1 MHKLEKLGIY
11 EEKATH
17 IQREA
22 SQVDIKLPTATL
34 IQLEN
39 KETKS
44 AKLWRTVFPKNTVF
58 NQIFFFFFLLLSPI
72 TAEINSS
79 LKFIFTVIE
88 AIWFKLSKYFLLFIL
103 HFEGIIVYWYISYEI
118 ALMCNSLNPPVLPLK
133 N

>member
-11 EEKATH
+11 EEKAIH

-44 AKLWRTVFPKNTVF
+44 AKLWGTVFPKNTVF
-58 NQIFFFFFLLLSPI
+58 NQIFYFFFATLTHYSW
-72 TAEINSS
+72 NQQ
-79 LKFIFTVIE
+79 
-88 AIWFKLSKYFLLFIL
+88 
-103 HFEGIIVYWYISYEI
+103 
-118 ALMCNSLNPPVLPLK
+118 
-133 N
+133 